1 MTFHGL
7 KIAFTA
13 FLSLS
18 LIACQTIT
26 VRPDGGAGKLSTP
39 PDYQASHHFFLGGLI
54 GEAVIPVGKICPGKK
69 AVQLQSQTTFLN
81 GIVPFLISLAA
92 FAVAI
97 NVAAELFAKAKA
109 KGTASEDISDVFLAA
124 GLIALPALLSTAYT
138 PKTAKVWCGEEKTA
152 KSAVGAGLLEAI

>member
-1 MTFHGL
+1 MTFPGL

-13 FLSLS
+13 LLSLS

-26 VRPDGGAGKLSTP
+26 VRPDGAAGKLSTP

-81 GIVPFLISLAA
+81 GIVPFLISLVG

-97 NVAAELFAKAKA
+97 TVAAELFAKA
-109 KGTASEDISDVFLAA
+109 TANEDISDAFLAA
-124 GLIALPALLSTAYT
+124 GLIALPVLLSTAYT